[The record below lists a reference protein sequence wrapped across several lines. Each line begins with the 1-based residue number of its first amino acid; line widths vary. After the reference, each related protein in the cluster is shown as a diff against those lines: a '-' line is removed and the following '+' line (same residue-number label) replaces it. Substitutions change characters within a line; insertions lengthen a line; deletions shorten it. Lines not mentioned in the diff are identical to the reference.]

1 MFAITKT
8 TFFRQCK
15 HICKCSFDSRS
26 ARPQTHRA
34 HTGCVNEPT
43 SFTDWV
49 RWQSHE
55 LHCSCGVSPTLIA
68 LAYSSSTL
76 HLSTN
81 QGIHNRAFADTT
93 CAEQR
98 NSAIA
103 LGVLQQS
110 FKAIAT
116 NTAHHM
122 NVDARRYCFKSVK
135 AMLHFGRTLH
145 EVELGQNQ
153 HGGRTTIERQNQFT
167 FKPSLIRR

>member
-1 MFAITKT
+1 MFAISKT

-34 HTGCVNEPT
+34 HTGGINEPT
-43 SFTDWV
+43 SFTDWI
-49 RWQSHE
+49 RRQGNE

-68 LAYSSSTL
+68 FAYSSSTL

-81 QGIHNRAFADTT
+81 QGIHNRALTNTT
-93 CAEQR
+93 CAEQG
-98 NSAIA
+98 NGAIA

-110 FKAIAT
+110 FKSIAT

-122 NVDARRYCFKSVK
+122 NVDARRDCFKSVK
-135 AMLHFGRTLH
+135 AMLHFSRTLH

-153 HGGRTTIERQNQFT
+153 HGGCTTIERQNQFT
-167 FKPSLIRR
+167 FQASLIRR

>member
-1 MFAITKT
+1 MFAISKT

-15 HICKCSFDSRS
+15 HVSKSSFDSRS
-26 ARPQTHRA
+26 ARPQTDGANSR
-34 HTGCVNEPT
+34 CVNQPSGLT
-43 SFTDWV
+43 HWI
-49 RWQSHE
+49 RRQSNK

-110 FKAIAT
+110 FKSIAT

-122 NVDARRYCFKSVK
+122 NVDTRRDCFKSVK
-135 AMLHFGRTLH
+135 AMLHFCRTLH

-167 FKPSLIRR
+167 FEPSLIRR